1 MESEL
6 EVPSM
11 CENTKN
17 ECLFLVPLFY
27 FKWEGNV
34 CPSTWEGHVCRSRVG
49 SVFLFSFSLTCLHVC
64 TRSLPRHTNRTHM
77 WLKIPRMCRPHK
89 ISSIAIASM
98 CAPAHFSC
106 SHSTSSTLTSS
117 SSIPS
122 SRTTSQ
128 VTLPISKH
136 CAAPPIVGFG
146 PLAFSTSSTG
156 FVPNVIDNFDLSE
169 TWNLPPGAIH
179 RHDVLVHA
187 WRGAHWR
194 DHRQSA
200 IITTVHSGAR
210 RTSGP

>member
-1 MESEL
+1 
-6 EVPSM
+6 M

-17 ECLFLVPLFY
+17 ECLFLVPVFY

-49 SVFLFSFSLTCLHVC
+49 SVFLFSFSLKCLHVF
-64 TRSLPRHTNRTHM
+64 TRSLPWHTNRTHMWTHM

-89 ISSIAIASM
+89 ISSIAMASM
-98 CAPAHFSC
+98 FAPAHFSC

-136 CAAPPIVGFG
+136 CAAPPIVESGH
-146 PLAFSTSSTG
+146 LAFSTSSTG
-156 FVPNVIDNFDLSE
+156 FVPIDLSE
-169 TWNLPPGAIH
+169 TSEIFLQEQSSGTMPSYVHDAELSDETIGKALSSPPFTQE
-179 RHDVLVHA
+179 REEP
-187 WRGAHWR
+187 
-194 DHRQSA
+194 
-200 IITTVHSGAR
+200 
-210 RTSGP
+210 GP